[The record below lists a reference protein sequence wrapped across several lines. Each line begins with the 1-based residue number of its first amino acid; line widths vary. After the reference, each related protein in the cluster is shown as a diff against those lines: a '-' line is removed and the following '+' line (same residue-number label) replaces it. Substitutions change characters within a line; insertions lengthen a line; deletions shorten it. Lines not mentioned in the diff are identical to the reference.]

1 MTITYENAREFYTE
15 FLSTLDQTADLLSGA
30 EKAEIRK
37 DAEKEDNLYI
47 LALDWNISII
57 VLKQVLR
64 G

>member
-1 MTITYENAREFYTE
+1 MTITYENSMEMYKE